1 MTTLFAHVPSPVGD
15 LLLVAEADAD
25 PQGGTSGDGR
35 GSPGG
40 VALRGLYLPGHR
52 RGPAVGPAWREDPAA
67 FAPVRVALDAYFADG
82 SVAFDVPLDLDG
94 TSFQLGVWSA
104 LRRIPA
110 GETVTYAELARSVG
124 RPGAARAVGSAVARN
139 RVSIVIPCHRVVGSD
154 GRLTG
159 YAGGV
164 ERKAWL
170 LAHERAARPRG

>member
-1 MTTLFAHVPSPVGD
+1 M
-15 LLLVAEADAD
+15 
-25 PQGGTSGDGR
+25 
-35 GSPGG
+35 
-40 VALRGLYLPGHR
+40 
-52 RGPAVGPAWREDPAA
+52 
-67 FAPVRVALDAYFADG
+67 
-82 SVAFDVPLDLDG
+82 
-94 TSFQLGVWSA
+94 
-104 LRRIPA
+104 
-110 GETVTYAELARSVG
+110 TYAELARSVG